1 MIQVRKN
8 NTWTIMVCWKREEMN
23 EYWIHFEGS
32 ANRTFDVLYRI
43 FPGIGLGEHIIFY
56 PSQNTLK
63 MNEDS

>member
-1 MIQVRKN
+1 
-8 NTWTIMVCWKREEMN
+8 MVCWKKEEMN